1 MDVSTSSN
9 NVHSVEVTVVN
20 SHGLHARPVMR
31 FVDTAIAYSAEVV
44 VDKGEGTEQ
53 VDGKDPMRM
62 MLLAA
67 PKGTKLRIIARGDD
81 APQALDALV
90 ALIQDGFEED

>member
-1 MDVSTSSN
+1 VAGSSN
-9 NVHSVEVTVVN
+9 NVHTVEVMVVN

-31 FVDTAIAYSAEVV
+31 FVDTAIGFTAEVT

-67 PKGTKLRIIARGDD
+67 PKGTKLRIMAHGDD
-81 APQALDALV
+81 AQAALE
-90 ALIQDGFEED
+90 ALAELVNGGFAEE